1 VTFTVITAVLLARS
15 IVLLLGER
23 LPTFRKTVVSP
34 SSQVKQSKN
43 KAPLPVCTNCLT
55 LEMKADRPFEMSGPL
70 TQRQSVA
77 VFKPFAVQSATVHN
91 YHMQVIRISPSLDHA
106 QPYNRLA
113 SGFAVV
119 AGADQ

>member
-1 VTFTVITAVLLARS
+1 M
-15 IVLLLGER
+15 
-23 LPTFRKTVVSP
+23 VSP

-43 KAPLPVCTNCLT
+43 NVLLPVFRNCLT
-55 LEMKADRPFEMSGPL
+55 LEMKADRPCETSGPA

-77 VFKPFAVQSATVHN
+77 VFKPFVVEPATVHN
-91 YHMQVIRISPSLDHA
+91 YHMQVIRISPSLNHA

-119 AGADQ
+119 AAADQ